1 MVTDAINEIIRT
13 EQLKPGDKLY
23 SEKQLSAK
31 LEVSRSSIREALR
44 MLEVS
49 GVVKVYQGK
58 SVFINDMT
66 SKRHPVKEWV

>member
-1 MVTDAINEIIRT
+1 MVTDAIKTIIK
-13 EQLKPGDKLY
+13 EENLKPGDKLY
-23 SEKQLSAK
+23 SEKELVKK

-58 SVFINDMT
+58 GVFISDPEEALI
-66 SKRHPVKEWV
+66 SG